1 MEILDSSPQTPGY
14 NQEVEAMSPAEIIEE
29 ALKLPLSEQEDI
41 ANRLTYSILGNLQDL
56 GYDEQSRRLAR

>member
-1 MEILDSSPQTPGY
+1 MSGKSTATALAWGIEMQNL
-14 NQEVEAMSPAEIIEE
+14 SPAEILEE

-56 GYDEQSRRLAR
+56 GYDDSWRSAR

>member
-1 MEILDSSPQTPGY
+1 MKMKNL
-14 NQEVEAMSPAEIIEE
+14 SPAEILEE

-56 GYDEQSRRLAR
+56 GYDDSGRPAR

>member
-1 MEILDSSPQTPGY
+1 MQNL
-14 NQEVEAMSPAEIIEE
+14 SPAEILEE

-56 GYDEQSRRLAR
+56 GYDDSWRSAR